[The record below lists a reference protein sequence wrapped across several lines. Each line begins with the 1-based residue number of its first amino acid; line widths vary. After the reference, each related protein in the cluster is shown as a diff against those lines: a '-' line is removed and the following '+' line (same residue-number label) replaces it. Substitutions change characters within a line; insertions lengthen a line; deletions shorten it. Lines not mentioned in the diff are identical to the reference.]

1 MNLPQFL
8 IGSINDQ
15 LINFTAKLDEE
26 NSDSYQ
32 RIIVK
37 DLHSNELILLTTS
50 NKLIS
55 INFENE
61 LTNNSVELTSFVQA
75 GDWSQL
81 LKVIFETVKEYNS
94 QNAINNFV

>member
-37 DLHSNELILLTTS
+37 DLHNNELILFT
-50 NKLIS
+50 NNDKLIS

-94 QNAINNFV
+94 QNTINPN

>member
-1 MNLPQFL
+1 MNLSQFL
-8 IGSINDQ
+8 MGSINSE

-26 NSDSYQ
+26 NSHQYQ

-37 DLHSNELILLTTS
+37 DLHNNELILLT
-50 NKLIS
+50 NNDKLIS
-55 INFENE
+55 ISFENE

-81 LKVIFETVKEYNS
+81 LKVIFETVQEYNS
-94 QNAINNFV
+94 

>member
-26 NSDSYQ
+26 NSDSHQ

-37 DLHSNELILLTTS
+37 DLHNNELIFLQIT
-50 NKLIS
+50 
-55 INFENE
+55 IN
-61 LTNNSVELTSFVQA
+61 
-75 GDWSQL
+75 
-81 LKVIFETVKEYNS
+81 
-94 QNAINNFV
+94 